1 MHFKYRAKNAQGESV
16 KGEIEATDQAS
27 ASASLRE
34 QGLYVSSVAKVSEKK
49 SAIPLLA
56 RKTGL
61 KDKIIFTQQL
71 GIMIKSGLAVVEA
84 LKALADETENKK
96 FAVEINDVI
105 SDVKGGTTFS
115 DALAKHPRSFDT
127 VYCNTVKAG
136 EKSGNLDEILAEL
149 AVSLEKDYNLTSK
162 LRGAMIYP
170 AVVLTALVAV
180 LILVLVVI
188 IPQLKLIFDDVGVP
202 LPLITRIVIGISYF
216 LQHYIIYIAIA
227 LVALIILVKYWLKTT
242 SGRLIY
248 DRARLKIPVLGTLF
262 KKTYMAKFTR
272 TFAGLTAA
280 GLPLIDVFKTTESVI
295 DNVIYQKAIDEMTK
309 KVEVGEPT
317 SKVIKDSPLFL
328 GMVGQL
334 ASVGEKSGN
343 IDVVFKSMADFFD
356 KEVDNMTT
364 NLSTLLEPVLMV
376 VMGAGIGFLII
387 AVLQPI
393 YGLVNAI

>member
-1 MHFKYRAKNAQGESV
+1 MHFKYRAKNGQGEGV
-16 KGEIEATDQAS
+16 KGEIEASDQSS

-34 QGLYVSSVAKVSEKK
+34 QGLYLSSISKVSEKK
-49 SAIPLLA
+49 FSIPLIGG
-56 RKTGL
+56 KTGL

-84 LKALADETENKK
+84 LHALATETENKK
-96 FAVEINDVI
+96 FATEINDVI

-115 DALAKHPRSFDT
+115 DALAKHPRSFDA
-127 VYCNTVKAG
+127 VYVNTVKAG
-136 EKSGNLDEILAEL
+136 EKSGKLDEILVEL
-149 AVSLEKDYNLTSK
+149 AIQLEKDYTLNSK
-162 LRGAMIYP
+162 LKGAMIYP

-180 LILVLVVI
+180 MILVLVVI

-202 LPLITRIVIGISYF
+202 LPLMTRIVIGLSSF
-216 LQHYIIYIAIA
+216 LQHYIIYLAIGVIA
-227 LVALIILVKYWLKTT
+227 LAVLFKYWLKT
-242 SGRLIY
+242 SRGRSIY
-248 DRARLKIPVLGTLF
+248 DRIRLKIPVLGSLF

-280 GLPLIDVFKTTESVI
+280 GLPLIDVFKTTKDVI
-295 DNVIYQKAIDEMTK
+295 DNVIYQKAIEEMSK
-309 KVEVGEPT
+309 KVEVGEPI
-317 SKVIKDSPLFL
+317 SKVIKDCPLFP

-334 ASVGEKSGN
+334 AAVGEKSGN

-364 NLSTLLEPVLMV
+364 NLSTLLEPILMV

-387 AVLQPI
+387 SVLQPI